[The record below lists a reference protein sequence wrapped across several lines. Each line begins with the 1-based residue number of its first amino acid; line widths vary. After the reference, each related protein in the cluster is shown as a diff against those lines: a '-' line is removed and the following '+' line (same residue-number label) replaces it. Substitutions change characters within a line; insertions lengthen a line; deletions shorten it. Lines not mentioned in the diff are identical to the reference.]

1 MRSRLETTL
10 LVCLLL
16 LFGAGCAAP
25 ATELPPPRTTYIGVT
40 PAFTDR
46 AYAWLQGFAP
56 FDPYHELTLRILPLE
71 AGIEAAQA
79 GEIDFLIAAS
89 DPPQDWFATPLAPSG
104 MLIVTPSNARMRD
117 LTLRQL
123 REIYIGQI
131 TDWSEL
137 DAGQGPIQPMMYPEG
152 DELRTAF
159 EGFVMEGNRFSS
171 NTRLLPDPASMAQA
185 VAGTPGSMG
194 VIPDYAMISGL
205 RSLTIESSTPSERNI
220 SDGSYPLAVT
230 VIAFAPSEPEG
241 LARTWLGWIQA
252 EE

>member
-10 LVCLLL
+10 LACLLL
-16 LFGAGCAAP
+16 LFSAGCAAP

-40 PAFTDR
+40 PAFSDR

-56 FDPYHELTLRILPLE
+56 FDPTHELTLRILPLE

-79 GEIDFLIAAS
+79 GEIDFLISAS
-89 DPPQDWFATPLAPSG
+89 DPPQDWFATPLETSAV
-104 MLIVTPSNARMRD
+104 LIVTPSNARLRD

-123 REIYIGQI
+123 REIYIGQT

-137 DAGQGPIQPMMYPEG
+137 DAGQGQIQPMMYPEG

-185 VAGTPGSMG
+185 VAGTPGAIG
-194 VIPDYAMISGL
+194 VIPDYATITEL
-205 RSLTIESSTPSERNI
+205 HSLTLASSTPTERKI
-220 SDGSYPLAVT
+220 SDSRYPLTVT